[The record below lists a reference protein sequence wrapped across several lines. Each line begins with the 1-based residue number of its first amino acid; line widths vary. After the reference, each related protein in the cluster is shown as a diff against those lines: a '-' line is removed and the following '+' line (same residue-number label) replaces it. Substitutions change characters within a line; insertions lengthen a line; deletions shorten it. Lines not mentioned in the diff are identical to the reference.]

1 MTSTGDGAA
10 ISKWLSVLGTPKGR
24 MVCRIDP
31 VEYEIRIPSPCELR
45 YQLSAAVRRVLV
57 SQRDLT
63 DLERF

>member
-1 MTSTGDGAA
+1 MTSTWDRAA
-10 ISKWLSVLGTPKGR
+10 ISKWPSVLGTPKGR

-31 VEYEIRIPSPCELR
+31 VEEVIRISSPGVLR

-63 DLERF
+63 DLGRL